1 MQTFLMH
8 IQRNYKGWYL
18 GMCVYLVSNITA
30 LKDVDFFQWICVAFL
45 LLAAIVYGAE
55 LIGKFFKMI
64 GKPLK
69 WKKNRETDHDLILK
83 NSEAIKT
90 LADLHKKD
98 CDNAT
103 ANSNK
108 LREDLNVFMS
118 DVRNDIKTFTENRV
132 HDREQS
138 RDIQKELLSNIQSI
152 SAKVDAMQRN
162 TDERFAASEEK
173 QNQRVQSDIKE
184 RIAKSY
190 RRYSVDKKIT
200 RMELESL
207 EDLIA
212 TYESHGGDNSFVHSV
227 VQKEMYTWEVKDT
240 FE

>member
-1 MQTFLMH
+1 M
-8 IQRNYKGWYL
+8 Y
-18 GMCVYLVSNITA
+18 VYLISNITA
-30 LKDVDFFQWICVAFL
+30 LKDVDLFGWLCIAFL

-55 LIGKFFKMI
+55 LVGKFFNLI

-83 NSEAIKT
+83 NSEAIKE
-90 LADLHKKD
+90 LAKLHKND

-108 LREDLNVFMS
+108 LREDLNIFMS
-118 DVRNDIKTFTENRV
+118 DVRNDIKTFNDNRV
-132 HDREQS
+132 HDREKS
-138 RDIQKELLSNIQSI
+138 RDIQNELLSSIQSI

-184 RIAKSY
+184 RIAQSY
-190 RRYSVDKKIT
+190 RKYDKSKKIT
-200 RMELESL
+200 RMELEAL
-207 EDLIA
+207 EDLIT
-212 TYESHGGDNSFVHSV
+212 TYENHGGLNSFVHTV
-227 VQKEMYTWEVKDT
+227 VQKEMYTWEICNDYKDSKK
-240 FE
+240 

>member
-1 MQTFLMH
+1 
-8 IQRNYKGWYL
+8 
-18 GMCVYLVSNITA
+18 MCVYLISNITA
-30 LKDVDFFQWICVAFL
+30 LKDVDLFGWLCIAFL
-45 LLAAIVYGAE
+45 LLAAFVYGAE
-55 LIGKFFKMI
+55 LIGKFFNII

-83 NSEAIKT
+83 NCEAIKE
-90 LADLHKKD
+90 LAELHKRD
-98 CDNAT
+98 CENAT

-108 LREDLNVFMS
+108 LRNDLNIFMTE
-118 DVRNDIKTFTENRV
+118 VRADIKTFNDNRV
-132 HDREQS
+132 HDREKS
-138 RDIQKELLSNIQSI
+138 RDVQSELLSNIQSI
-152 SAKVDAMQRN
+152 SEKVDAMQRN

-190 RRYSVDKKIT
+190 RRFSVDKKIT

-227 VQKEMYTWEVKDT
+227 VQKEMYTWEIKDT

>member
-8 IQRNYKGWYL
+8 IQRNYKERYL
-18 GMCVYLVSNITA
+18 EMCVYLVNNITA

-83 NSEAIKT
+83 NSEAIKA

-108 LREDLNVFMS
+108 LREDLNIFMS

-138 RDIQKELLSNIQSI
+138 RDIQKELRDSI
-152 SAKVDAMQRN
+152 N
-162 TDERFAASEEK
+162 T
-173 QNQRVQSDIKE
+173 I
-184 RIAKSY
+184 
-190 RRYSVDKKIT
+190 VDKNVVRDNQIN
-200 RMELESL
+200 SL
-207 EDLIA
+207 ILA
-212 TYESHGGDNSFVHSV
+212 
-227 VQKEMYTWEVKDT
+227 QKEMLAEKINSKYKYYLSINGIPEDEYDEFVSLHAGYKAVGGNSHGDAKFEYCINHLPVIPVETKLVVKH
-240 FE
+240 EK

>member
-1 MQTFLMH
+1 M
-8 IQRNYKGWYL
+8 Y
-18 GMCVYLVSNITA
+18 VYLVNNITA
-30 LKDVDFFQWICVAFL
+30 LKDVDLFGWLCIAFL

-55 LIGKFFKMI
+55 LVGKFFNLI

-83 NSEAIKT
+83 NSEAIKE
-90 LADLHKKD
+90 LAELHKKD

-108 LREDLNVFMS
+108 LREDLNIFMTE
-118 DVRNDIKTFTENRV
+118 VRNDIKTFNDNRV
-132 HDREQS
+132 HDREKS
-138 RDIQKELLSNIQSI
+138 RDIQNELLSSIQSI

-184 RIAKSY
+184 RIAQSY
-190 RRYSVDKKIT
+190 RKYDKSKKIT
-200 RMELESL
+200 RMELEAL
-207 EDLIA
+207 EDLIT
-212 TYESHGGDNSFVHSV
+212 TYENHGGLNSFVHTV
-227 VQKEMYTWEVKDT
+227 VQKEMYTWEICNDYKDSKK
-240 FE
+240 